1 MSAKD
6 LRALSKEELQKKLA
20 ELRASLFDLRMK
32 LKTGRLDS
40 TADLGKTRK
49 EIARTLTV
57 LREKELGIGR

>member
-6 LRALSKEELQKKLA
+6 LRALSKEELQKKLG

-49 EIARTLTV
+49 ELARTLTV
-57 LREKELGIGR
+57 LREMELGTGR

>member
-1 MSAKD
+1 MSAQD

-20 ELRASLFDLRMK
+20 ELRATLFDARMK

-49 EIARTLTV
+49 EIARTATV
-57 LREKELGIGR
+57 LREMELGR

>member
-1 MSAKD
+1 MSAQD

-20 ELRASLFDLRMK
+20 ELRANLFDLRMK

-49 EIARTLTV
+49 EIARTATV
-57 LREKELGIGR
+57 LREKELGLGG

>member
-57 LREKELGIGR
+57 LREMELGIGR